1 MSKGEAKPIAKPSNE
16 TPKPRQRDTKC
27 WRCQGLGH
35 IASQCPNQRAML
47 VLPSGE
53 IVIGDEEE
61 YKDMPLLVEEGDDS
75 QEMISLGLVTRR
87 TLAVHV
93 KD

>member
-1 MSKGEAKPIAKPSNE
+1 M
-16 TPKPRQRDTKC
+16 
-27 WRCQGLGH
+27 
-35 IASQCPNQRAML
+35 
-47 VLPSGE
+47 
-53 IVIGDEEE
+53 IGDEEE